1 MTWVLRVKL
10 ERGAIYI
17 YEVPLLSEGTLESAS
32 SVSEWNPNPRKTA
45 SHHARGLAYAD
56 GYLLFGGKKIPALTR
71 FLPSLPLC
79 FGLGLC
85 EGRIAMFGNEF
96 MYGIGGIHSLN
107 PY

>member
-1 MTWVLRVKL
+1 MISQCDMGFKGETGDS
-10 ERGAIYI
+10 GAIYI

-56 GYLLFGGKKIPALTR
+56 GYLLFGGEKKSSPHPFFTPFVLVWGFAAI
-71 FLPSLPLC
+71 
-79 FGLGLC
+79 
-85 EGRIAMFGNEF
+85 FGNEF

>member
-1 MTWVLRVKL
+1 MISQCDMGFKGAL

-32 SVSEWNPNPRKTA
+32 SVSEWKPNPRKTA

-71 FLPSLPLC
+71 FLPLC

-85 EGRIAMFGNEF
+85 
-96 MYGIGGIHSLN
+96 
-107 PY
+107 

>member
-1 MTWVLRVKL
+1 MISQSDMGFKFLRVKL

-56 GYLLFGGKKIPALTR
+56 GYLLLWRKRYPALTG
-71 FLPSLPLC
+71 FLPLLFWSGALRRKDRHVR
-79 FGLGLC
+79 
-85 EGRIAMFGNEF
+85 E
-96 MYGIGGIHSLN
+96 
-107 PY
+107 